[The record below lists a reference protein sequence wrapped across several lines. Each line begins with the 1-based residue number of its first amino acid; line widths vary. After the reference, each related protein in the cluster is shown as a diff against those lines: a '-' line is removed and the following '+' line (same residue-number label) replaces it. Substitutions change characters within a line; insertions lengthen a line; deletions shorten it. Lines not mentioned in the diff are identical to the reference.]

1 MPNDDSAD
9 LFVKFR
15 MEGGGYVPGGSTT
28 TVSDAELFGEFLPGF
43 FFEVD
48 SFSFSVGIEP
58 EANGADPSRAAD
70 AKAGLSPSAVGRA
83 LGAGGFD
90 GKQLGA
96 LQGVLASQRGNAVA
110 PKVQNDFKAF
120 RSGRSNVKYP
130 VSVQPVT
137 IVRPIDRSSPVLL
150 QKCIDTETFKSVSV
164 VKRKAA
170 GTAYA
175 GEPYLRMDFIG
186 VLIKDVSWSNDEP
199 VKETTRLISRSIIIR
214 YRPQGSDGKLYP
226 PVVGSWSMRGPITQ
240 ADMA

>member
-1 MPNDDSAD
+1 MPNDDSGD
-9 LFVKFR
+9 LFVKFKAQ
-15 MEGGGYVPGGSTT
+15 EGYIPGGSTT
-28 TVSDAELFGEFLPGF
+28 ALSKADLFGEFFPGL

-48 SFSFSVGIEP
+48 SFSFSVGIES
-58 EANGADPSRAAD
+58 EADSANHSQAA
-70 AKAGLSPSAVGRA
+70 AGKAGPSPSAIGKVLGDVG
-83 LGAGGFD
+83 FNS
-90 GKQLGA
+90 KQQGA
-96 LQGVLASQRGNAVA
+96 LQGFLAPRGGKTVGPQA
-110 PKVQNDFKAF
+110 QNDFKAF

-137 IVRPIDRSSPVLL
+137 IVRPIDRASPELL
-150 QKCIDTETFKSVSV
+150 QRCLDTHTFKSVSV

-170 GTAYA
+170 GTVYA

-199 VKETTRLISRSIIIR
+199 VKETTRLISRSIVIR

-226 PVVGSWSMRGPITQ
+226 PVIGSWSMRGPITQ